1 MIEFTNK
8 ETTTTLRFWK
18 ETCGSRCLA
27 RRTATSRRAGRPV
40 ALYWHFGFA
49 FASCPKRGQRFW
61 WHLIC
66 FHKLYAL
73 LKAILIRR
81 TLSVATA
88 VAQKNTIAS
97 FMSIAAMARLNFL
110 HQLTFQASKFQKL
123 RFAQSARKKLKN
135 ILPNNLVKL
144 QYFTNPD
151 FPEIREFPL
160 LNHLLSWGR
169 VRSL

>member
-18 ETCGSRCLA
+18 ETCGPRCLA

-49 FASCPKRGQRFW
+49 FASCPKPLWPEILVASHPFPE
-61 WHLIC
+61 
-66 FHKLYAL
+66 AL
-73 LKAILIRR
+73 CSSQSDLDSQDS
-81 TLSVATA
+81 SVATA
-88 VAQKNTIAS
+88 CAQKIQL
-97 FMSIAAMARLNFL
+97 RLSCPL
-110 HQLTFQASKFQKL
+110 LPKL

-144 QYFTNPD
+144 QYFTSLPFRCNFTNPD